1 MIMNYLESHLLV
13 SSYVF
18 AFAAASLTHTLFL
31 TLSLSHTL
39 SLTHTH
45 TLSLTHTHSL
55 SLFLQLIYR
64 LAGFHFLSRCA
75 GLLSRLVTVP
85 SVLTLVSTPDTYR
98 QLCRTMACTV
108 TTSRHIIDSLDN
120 IEKAITKSPKTREI
134 EAMINMKSALEKTLV
149 LQGEEQSHLIRVLA
163 AVKPCNLCLEVAVQE
178 RLPHT
183 LLLLFPDPRE
193 EIGEITSHSVILT
206 PKRPAATL
214 LLGNAARCLMPLA
227 DDTGRNAA
235 LIYDIHGISNPFSV
249 FVPERSC
256 ASLPVSVSFTRTTA
270 NEKAV
275 LTSNIH
281 REQQQSFVTYRAP
294 PIAVHSIERLVCA
307 MATCSDIRVRRNI
320 SILLAKGC
328 GVSVGVRDHVSKF
341 RGMQIMLEL
350 QNQL

>member
-1 MIMNYLESHLLV
+1 MHVTQHRYLSLFFLV
-13 SSYVF
+13 
-18 AFAAASLTHTLFL
+18 A
-31 TLSLSHTL
+31 LSLSNTRTYTL
-39 SLTHTH
+39 S
-45 TLSLTHTHSL
+45 HSL
-55 SLFLQLIYR
+55 VFQLIHR
-64 LAGFHFLSRCA
+64 FAGFHFLSRCA

-98 QLCRTMACTV
+98 HLCQTMACTV
-108 TTSRHIIDSLDN
+108 TMSRHTIDCLDN
-120 IEKAITKSPKTREI
+120 IEKVINKSLKTKEI
-134 EAMINMKSALEKTLV
+134 EAIINVKSKLEKILV
-149 LQGEEQSHLIRVLA
+149 LLGEEQSHLIRVLA
-163 AVKPCNLCLEVAVQE
+163 AVKPCNSCLEIAVQE

-193 EIGEITSHSVILT
+193 EIGEITSNSVILT

-235 LIYDIHGISNPFSV
+235 LLYDIHGISNPFSV
-249 FVPERSC
+249 FVPESSC
-256 ASLPVSVSFTRTTA
+256 TSLPVSVSYTRTTE
-270 NEKAV
+270 NNKAV
-275 LTSNIH
+275 VTSNIH
-281 REQQQSFVTYRAP
+281 GEKQQSFVTYRAP

-328 GVSVGVRDHVSKF
+328 GVSAGVRDHVSNF

>member
-1 MIMNYLESHLLV
+1 MTTHIVTSH
-13 SSYVF
+13 
-18 AFAAASLTHTLFL
+18 SLSLSHTHTLPL
-31 TLSLSHTL
+31 TLSLSHTRTL
-39 SLTHTH
+39 DPSSSHTH
-45 TLSLTHTHSL
+45 TLSLSL
-55 SLFLQLIYR
+55 VLQFIHR
-64 LAGFHFLSRCA
+64 LPGFHFLSRCA
-75 GLLSRLVTVP
+75 GLLSRLITVP

-98 QLCRTMACTV
+98 HLSQTIACTV
-108 TTSRHIIDSLDN
+108 ATSRHIIDSLDS
-120 IEKAITKSPKTREI
+120 IERSITKSPKTKEI
-134 EAMINMKSALEKTLV
+134 EAMMNVKSELEKTLV
-149 LQGEEQSHLIRVLA
+149 LLGEEQSHLIRILA
-163 AVKPCNLCLEVAVQE
+163 AVKPCTLCLEIAMQE

-193 EIGEITSHSVILT
+193 EIGEITSNSVILT

-227 DDTGRNAA
+227 DDTGRNAT
-235 LIYDIHGISNPFSV
+235 LLYDIHGISNPFSV
-249 FVPERSC
+249 FVPESSC
-256 ASLPVSVSFTRTTA
+256 SSLPVSVFFTRITE

-281 REQQQSFVTYRAP
+281 GEQQHSFVTYRAP

-328 GVSVGVRDHVSKF
+328 GVSPVVRDHVSKF